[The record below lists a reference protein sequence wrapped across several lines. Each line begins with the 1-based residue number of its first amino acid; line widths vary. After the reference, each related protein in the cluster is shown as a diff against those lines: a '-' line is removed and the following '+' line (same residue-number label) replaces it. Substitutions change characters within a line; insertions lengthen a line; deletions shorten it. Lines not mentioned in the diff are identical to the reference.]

1 MSKYAK
7 KQEAKMAAKKVN
19 SEGRGRVGARWPP
32 KKILKVSRI
41 KFFGAKT
48 QGKDAMYGLA
58 N

>member
-1 MSKYAK
+1 MAK
-7 KQEAKMAAKKVN
+7 KQEAKMAAKKVD